1 MTIADLLTQH
11 LVGKYLC
18 ADNYSLLLGMGG
30 EDAFKDYLLV
40 TAIDTS
46 LKTRL
51 LLTAHSQVLDKP
63 SELSMERINELWF
76 RVIERNDLPLDEIK
90 KTQEYLKLINA
101 IK

>member
-1 MTIADLLTQH
+1 MTIVDLLTQH

-18 ADNYSLLLGMGG
+18 VDNYSLLLGMCG

-51 LLTAHSQVLDKP
+51 LLTTHSQVLDKP
-63 SELSMERINELWF
+63 SELSIERINELWF
-76 RVIERNDLPLDEIK
+76 RVIEWNDLPLDEIK
-90 KTQEYLKLINA
+90 KTQEYLKLINT